1 MINKTFIL
9 MFVIWTVFFVTLS
22 SFWIFK
28 NNLPPAWDQ
37 AQYLEASEMM
47 RQTLV
52 ENGIFEFLNKTTTVL
67 GVKAPL
73 IAILPVPLYLL
84 FGSTPHVALMVN
96 MIFLILFAV
105 FFYKLVCLVFDEKL
119 AFASI
124 VIIATMPLF
133 YGLAR
138 YFFVEFGL
146 MTLVIIWMYLIL
158 KTENPTKKYLSLLGV
173 TSGLGMMMKF
183 HFFIF
188 IAGPALLILYN
199 SWKKIGYKLFDYKN
213 LLVFTVPAMAIALP
227 WYARN
232 IMTVLW
238 KAKRASNPELLGNLY
253 YGSPLSI
260 KNLYLS
266 ALDFINYVVSPYWFL
281 VMVALAVIY
290 LFKSKRIHVNYF
302 FLSWFLVPFII
313 FYFGPNKD
321 YRLMLPLLP
330 PVGILIA
337 WLIRQVFLKK
347 QSLFLIGAAVFPT
360 LVYLNTS
367 VFDAKFIQNKIS
379 LGPVILSD
387 KNIGDYVQTPRNKYW
402 PIKEIL
408 VYLDSLVPQDKT
420 KIIILASEHESFNIN
435 NLKYYAVK
443 EKLNL
448 EIKTASYFPKNSQ
461 FETIKSFIDK
471 GDYLIMKVG
480 GDSGPSQLNVFNEQ
494 IEKDLNWP
502 EIPNNFTFPDGGRL
516 LVAKKL

>member
-1 MINKTFIL
+1 
-9 MFVIWTVFFVTLS
+9 
-22 SFWIFK
+22 
-28 NNLPPAWDQ
+28 
-37 AQYLEASEMM
+37 
-47 RQTLV
+47 
-52 ENGIFEFLNKTTTVL
+52 
-67 GVKAPL
+67 
-73 IAILPVPLYLL
+73 
-84 FGSTPHVALMVN
+84 
-96 MIFLILFAV
+96 
-105 FFYKLVCLVFDEKL
+105 
-119 AFASI
+119 
-124 VIIATMPLF
+124 
-133 YGLAR
+133 
-138 YFFVEFGL
+138 
-146 MTLVIIWMYLIL
+146 
-158 KTENPTKKYLSLLGV
+158 
-173 TSGLGMMMKF
+173 
-183 HFFIF
+183 
-188 IAGPALLILYN
+188 
-199 SWKKIGYKLFDYKN
+199 
-213 LLVFTVPAMAIALP
+213 
-227 WYARN
+227 
-232 IMTVLW
+232 
-238 KAKRASNPELLGNLY
+238 
-253 YGSPLSI
+253 
-260 KNLYLS
+260 
-266 ALDFINYVVSPYWFL
+266 
-281 VMVALAVIY
+281 
-290 LFKSKRIHVNYF
+290 
-302 FLSWFLVPFII
+302 
-313 FYFGPNKD
+313 
-321 YRLMLPLLP
+321 MLPLLP